1 MMEFKN
7 QEEFIMA
14 GSFPDSVNP
23 GLFLP
28 TTPMFDVGELNE
40 DNLKQLVVQL
50 TQSVNNIC
58 NTVNLKDTGMYPL
71 QQLIN
76 GQTFF
81 PDPALNSGTAQTPT
95 QRQVFRQV
103 FLTGPL
109 PNAGVL
115 LVPHNI
121 APTALFTFTRIY
133 GTASDTT
140 GFNYIPLPQAFIG
153 GNIVDL
159 SVDAVNIIIRTNFNA
174 TNYNVVYIVL
184 EWLKN

>member
-1 MMEFKN
+1 MP
-7 QEEFIMA
+7 
-14 GSFPDSVNP
+14 GSYPDSVNP
-23 GLFLP
+23 GLFLS
-28 TTPMFDVGELNE
+28 TTPMYDVGDLNDQE
-40 DNLKQLVVQL
+40 NLKQLVIKL
-50 TQSVNNIC
+50 TQFSNDIVIILNQ
-58 NTVNLKDTGMYPL
+58 KDSALYSRE
-71 QQLIN
+71 QFVN

-81 PDPALNSGTAQTPT
+81 PNPALTSDTPQTPT
-95 QRQVFRQV
+95 PRQVFRQV

-109 PNAGVL
+109 PNTGVL
-115 LVPHNI
+115 LIPHNI

-140 GFNYIPLPQAFIG
+140 GFNYIPLPEAFVN

-159 SVDAVNIIIRTNFNA
+159 AVDAVNIIIHTNFNA